1 MQWLMKGFKLFLTI
15 TFMLSCA
22 FAFTQESDKQK
33 KLNELLDQAY
43 ETVDSSRDS
52 ALTILNNA
60 EEIALDIKDTGA
72 LIFIYNNVGR
82 IYIDKSQYENAS
94 VAYRDA
100 LKYSEAY
107 GHKLG
112 VGYAFTGLG
121 NLHQEM
127 NNLALARSYFQQG
140 LAAYK
145 EVNDSFG
152 IGASLNNIG
161 IVLLQ
166 EFKYDDAIDT
176 LKLSLEWKESFGD
189 EWGVASTMDNLAI
202 IYQDLGRTE
211 EAMDYFRKSIV
222 IHEKLGD
229 WHGASVVYNNLGEYY
244 AENNN
249 HEQAIVNYTKSM
261 EYAQKL
267 ERKIDFKTGNY
278 NLALSYAALD
288 EYEKAYK
295 HAIAL
300 YEIQN
305 DLAKEQKSK
314 VIAETEAKYQKEKDL
329 HKIELLTKDKAL
341 QDAEL
346 ERKNE
351 RIERDRQRSTM
362 FAIGIGLVSILAI
375 VILISYFIK
384 RKDNRLITQQKAVVE
399 EQKHLVEEKN
409 KEITDSINY
418 AKRIQ
423 SAILPPDK
431 MVKEAFPNSFILYKP
446 KDIVA
451 GDFYWL
457 EMLPTSSNSSKGGEP
472 GNTILL
478 AAADCTGHGVP
489 GAMVSVVCNNALNR
503 SVREHGLIDPAAIL
517 DKTREIVIAE
527 FEKSEEEVKDGMDIA
542 LCSLTFAN
550 VLNEKQSENGKLKEK
565 QSVNVTNKS
574 TESEAQAHS
583 ASASASAGATGDTQ
597 KATGDTQTVSEY
609 SALLKYSGA
618 HNPLWIIRKDA
629 NEVEEI
635 KGHKQ
640 PIGKYGEATPYITHA
655 VQLNEGDSFY
665 IFSDGYVDQFGGDK
679 GKKLKAKN
687 FKTLL
692 LSMQN
697 EPMARQK
704 LLIDEAFESWK
715 GSFEQ
720 LDDVCVIGVR
730 I

>member
-1 MQWLMKGFKLFLTI
+1 MRWRLSENKVVLAIVFVLMQLIVF
-15 TFMLSCA
+15 S
-22 FAFTQESDKQK
+22 QEDPKQA
-33 KLNELLDQAY
+33 KLNKLLDDAY
-43 ETVDSSRDS
+43 EVTDVDRDS
-52 ALTILNNA
+52 ALHLLNSA
-60 EEIALDIKDTGA
+60 EKIALDIEDTGA

-82 IYIDKSQYENAS
+82 IYLDKSQYENAS
-94 VAYRDA
+94 IAYRDA
-100 LKYSEAY
+100 LKYSESS

-112 VGYAFTGLG
+112 IGYAFTGLG

-127 NNLALARSYFQQG
+127 NNLALARSYFQLG

-176 LKLSLEWKESFGD
+176 LKLSLEWKESYGD
-189 EWGVASTMDNLAI
+189 EWGAASTMDNLAV

-211 EAMDYFRKSIV
+211 EAMDFFRKSIV

-244 AENNN
+244 AQNNN

-267 ERKIDFKTGNY
+267 ERKIDFKTTNY
-278 NLALSYAALD
+278 NLAISYAALD
-288 EYEKAYK
+288 NYEKAYV

-300 YEIQN
+300 FDIQN

-314 VIAETEAKYQKEKDL
+314 VIAETEAKYQKEKDQ

-351 RIERDRQRSTM
+351 RIARDKQRSTM

-384 RKDNRLITQQKAVVE
+384 RKDNRLITEQKAVVE

-431 MVKEAFPNSFILYKP
+431 MVKEAFPNSFVLYKP

-457 EMLPTSSNSSKGGEP
+457 EQKDNKTL
-472 GNTILL
+472 I

-489 GAMVSVVCNNALNR
+489 GAMVSVVCNNGLNR
-503 SVREHGLIDPAAIL
+503 SVREHGLSDPAAIL

-542 LCSLTFAN
+542 LCAIEGNT
-550 VLNEKQSENGKLKEK
+550 
-565 QSVNVTNKS
+565 
-574 TESEAQAHS
+574 
-583 ASASASAGATGDTQ
+583 
-597 KATGDTQTVSEY
+597 
-609 SALLKYSGA
+609 LKYAGA
-618 HNPLWIIRKDA
+618 HNPLWIIRKDSH
-629 NEVEEI
+629 EVEEI

-640 PIGKYGEATPYITHA
+640 PIGKYGEATPYTTHTI
-655 VQLNEGDSFY
+655 QLSEGDSFY

-697 EPMARQK
+697 ESMDRQK
-704 LLIDEAFESWK
+704 QLIDEAFEKWK
-715 GSFEQ
+715 GGFEQ

-730 I
+730 L